1 MELQIISPSADGF
14 VKSIEWNHEEIKKEV
29 AEKVE
34 YYKTL
39 VYTEDQ
45 VKDAKA
51 DRATLNKFVKALEDK
66 RKEIKKQCLAPY
78 DKFEAEMKEV
88 LAIVNEPIG
97 LIDSQIKGFEEEQK
111 KAKLEEVKRAFTDAG
126 FQDFVTFDQVF
137 DAKWLNKSKSISS
150 IKAELN
156 DLVVKIGKDVMTI
169 NSLPAFSFEALVV
182 YKETLDISK
191 AITEG
196 KRLERIQ
203 KEKEAHEAEMKA
215 KAEAA
220 AMLAEAQTHEAEKQE
235 AEKAENQPEP
245 EPANAQEQTPEPTPA
260 PVSKPAPRRKRVVLE
275 IVASEENFDAI
286 NEFYRELKEKA
297 EICRIVESK
306 EL

>member
-14 VKSIEWNHEEIKKEV
+14 IKSIEWNHEEIKKEV

-97 LIDSQIKGFEEEQK
+97 LIDNQIKGFEEEQK
-111 KAKLEEVKRAFTDAG
+111 AKKLEEVKQAFADAG

-196 KRLERIQ
+196 QRLERIQ

-220 AMLAEAQTHEAEKQE
+220 AMLAEAQAHEAAKQE
-235 AEKAENQPEP
+235 DEKTENQPEP
-245 EPANAQEQTPEPTPA
+245 EPVSTQEQAPEPA
-260 PVSKPAPRRKRVVLE
+260 PVSRPRRKRVVLE
-275 IVASEENFDAI
+275 IVASEENFDEI
-286 NEFYRELKEKA
+286 NNFYKALLGKA
-297 EICRIVESK
+297 ESCKIVESE

>member
-39 VYTEDQ
+39 VYTDDQ
-45 VKDAKA
+45 IKDAKA

-97 LIDSQIKGFEEEQK
+97 LIDNQIKGFEEEQK
-111 KAKLEEVKRAFTDAG
+111 KAKLEEVKQAFADAG

-137 DAKWLNKSKSISS
+137 DSKWLNKSKSISS
-150 IKAELN
+150 IKGELN

-169 NSLPAFSFEALVV
+169 NSLPAFGFEALAV

-196 KRLERIQ
+196 QRLERIQ

-220 AMLAEAQTHEAEKQE
+220 AALAEAQAHEVAKQE
-235 AEKAENQPEP
+235 AEKEESQPEP
-245 EPANAQEQTPEPTPA
+245 VSAQEQTPEP
-260 PVSKPAPRRKRVVLE
+260 VGKPTPRRKRVVLE
-275 IVASEENFDAI
+275 IVASEEHFDEINNFYKA
-286 NEFYRELKEKA
+286 LLEKA
-297 EICRIVESK
+297 ESCRIVESE

>member
-1 MELQIISPSADGF
+1 MELQIYNPTADGF
-14 VKSIEWNHEEIKKEV
+14 LKSIEWNHEEIKKEV
-29 AEKVE
+29 AEKVS
-34 YYKTL
+34 YYKGL

-66 RKEIKKQCLAPY
+66 RKEIKKQCLEPY

-111 KAKLEEVKRAFTDAG
+111 KKKLEAVKQAFADAG
-126 FQDFVTFDQVF
+126 FQDFVKFDQIF
-137 DAKWLNKSKSISS
+137 DSKWLNKSTSMSS
-150 IKAELN
+150 IKDQLN
-156 DLVVKIGKDVMTI
+156 DRVMKIASEVKTI
-169 NSLPAFSFEALVV
+169 NSLPAFSFEALAV
-182 YKETLDISK
+182 YKDTLDLSQ

-196 KRLERIQ
+196 HRLEEIQ
-203 KEKEAHEAEMKA
+203 KAKEAHEAEMKA

-220 AMLAEAQTHEAEKQE
+220 AMAAEAAAHEAK
-235 AEKAENQPEP
+235 KD
-245 EPANAQEQTPEPTPA
+245 QEQAAPDPVEAPEQATELPKED
-260 PVSKPAPRRKRVVLE
+260 KPAARRRKRVVLE

-297 EICRIVESK
+297 EICRIVKSE
-306 EL
+306 ELN

>member
-1 MELQIISPSADGF
+1 MELQIYNPTADGF
-14 VKSIEWNHEEIKKEV
+14 LKSIEWNHEEIKKEV
-29 AEKVE
+29 AEKVS
-34 YYKTL
+34 YYKGL

-66 RKEIKKQCLAPY
+66 RKEIKAQCLAPY

-97 LIDSQIKGFEEEQK
+97 LIDSQIKGFEEEK
-111 KAKLEEVKRAFTDAG
+111 KKKKYDDILNAWKEIDAPEGITLEKIYNP
-126 FQDFVTFDQVF
+126 
-137 DAKWLNKSKSISS
+137 KWLNASVSLKKAVEEMTEKVEEIKNNIATLEKLPEFGFESK
-150 IKAELN
+150 
-156 DLVVKIGKDVMTI
+156 
-169 NSLPAFSFEALVV
+169 VV
-182 YKETLDISK
+182 YLDTLDMNR
-191 AITEG
+191 ALAEG
-196 KRLERIQ
+196 QRLAEIQ
-203 KEKEAHEAEMKA
+203 KQKKAHEAEMRA

-220 AMLAEAQTHEAEKQE
+220 AMLAEAQAHEAAKQE
-235 AEKAENQPEP
+235 AEKIQDQQAPDPVEVQEQAPEP
-245 EPANAQEQTPEPTPA
+245 VDQ
-260 PVSKPAPRRKRVVLE
+260 PAPRRKRVVLE

-297 EICRIVESK
+297 EICRIVESE

>member
-39 VYTEDQ
+39 VYTDDQ
-45 VKDAKA
+45 IKDAKA

-97 LIDSQIKGFEEEQK
+97 LIDNQIKGFEEEQK
-111 KAKLEEVKRAFTDAG
+111 KAKLEEVKQAFADAG

-137 DAKWLNKSKSISS
+137 DSKWLNKSKSISS
-150 IKAELN
+150 IKGELN

-169 NSLPAFSFEALVV
+169 NSLPAFGFEALAV

-196 KRLERIQ
+196 QRLERIQ

-220 AMLAEAQTHEAEKQE
+220 AALAEAQAHEAAKQE
-235 AEKAENQPEP
+235 AEKEESQPEP
-245 EPANAQEQTPEPTPA
+245 VNVQEQTPEP
-260 PVSKPAPRRKRVVLE
+260 VGKPTPRRKRVVLE
-275 IVASEENFDAI
+275 IVASKEHFDEINNFYKA
-286 NEFYRELKEKA
+286 LLEKA
-297 EICRIVESK
+297 ESCRIVESE

>member
-1 MELQIISPSADGF
+1 MELQIYNPTADGF
-14 VKSIEWNHEEIKKEV
+14 LKSIDWNHEEIKKEV

-111 KAKLEEVKRAFTDAG
+111 AKKLEDVKQAFADAG
-126 FQDFVTFDQVF
+126 FQEFVKFEQIFDS
-137 DAKWLNKSKSISS
+137 KWLNKSKSLSS
-150 IKAELN
+150 IKDEMN
-156 DLVVKIGKDVMTI
+156 DLHNKIGTEVKTI
-169 NSLPAFSFEALVV
+169 NSLPAFSFEALAV
-182 YKETLDISK
+182 YKETLDISQ

-196 KRLERIQ
+196 QRLERIQ

-215 KAEAA
+215 KAEEA
-220 AMLAEAQTHEAEKQE
+220 AMLAEAQAHEAAKQE
-235 AEKAENQPEP
+235 AEKVQDQQTPDPVKEPEQAPEP
-245 EPANAQEQTPEPTPA
+245 VDQ
-260 PVSKPAPRRKRVVLE
+260 PAPRRKRVVLE

-297 EICRIVESK
+297 EICRIVESE
-306 EL
+306 ELN

>member
-1 MELQIISPSADGF
+1 MELQIISPNADGF
-14 VKSIEWNHEEIKKEV
+14 VKTIEWNHEEIKREV

-111 KAKLEEVKRAFTDAG
+111 KKKLEDVKQAFEDAG
-126 FQDFVTFDQVF
+126 FQEFVKFEQVF
-137 DAKWLNKSKSISS
+137 DAKWLNKSTSMAS
-150 IKAELN
+150 IKQAMA
-156 DLVVKIGKDVMTI
+156 DLITKIGTEVKTI
-169 NSLPAFSFEALVV
+169 NDLPAFGFEALAV
-182 YKETLDISK
+182 YKETLDITK

-196 KRLERIQ
+196 QRLERIQ

-215 KAEAA
+215 RAEAA
-220 AMLAEAQTHEAEKQE
+220 AKLAEQQAQEAAKQE
-235 AEKAENQPEP
+235 AEKIQDQHTPDPAEAQEKAPEP
-245 EPANAQEQTPEPTPA
+245 VDQ
-260 PVSKPAPRRKRVVLE
+260 PAPRRKRVVLE

-286 NEFYRELKEKA
+286 NAFYRELVAKA
-297 EICRIVESK
+297 ESVRIVESE

>member
-14 VKSIEWNHEEIKKEV
+14 IKSIEWNHEEIKREV

-51 DRATLNKFVKALEDK
+51 DRATLNKFIKALEDK

-111 KAKLEEVKRAFTDAG
+111 TKKLEEVKQAFADAG

-150 IKAELN
+150 IKGELN

-196 KRLERIQ
+196 QRLERIQ

-220 AMLAEAQTHEAEKQE
+220 AMLAEQQAHEAAKQE
-235 AEKAENQPEP
+235 VKKAENQPEP
-245 EPANAQEQTPEPTPA
+245 EPASTQEQAPEPTPA
-260 PVSKPAPRRKRVVLE
+260 PVSKPRRKRVVLE
-275 IVASEENFDAI
+275 IVATEENFDEI
-286 NEFYRELKEKA
+286 NNFYKALLGKA
-297 EICRIVESK
+297 ESCRIVESE

>member
-14 VKSIEWNHEEIKKEV
+14 VKAIEWNHEEIKKEV

-111 KAKLEEVKRAFTDAG
+111 AKKLEEVKQAFADAG
-126 FQDFVTFDQVF
+126 FQEFVKFDQVF
-137 DAKWLNKSKSISS
+137 DSKWLNKSKSISS
-150 IKAELN
+150 IKDEMN
-156 DLVVKIGKDVMTI
+156 DLVMKIGTEVKTI
-169 NSLPAFSFEALVV
+169 NSLPAFSFEALAV
-182 YKETLDISK
+182 YKETLDISQ

-196 KRLERIQ
+196 QRLERIQ

-220 AMLAEAQTHEAEKQE
+220 AMLAEQQAHEAAKQE
-235 AEKAENQPEP
+235 AEKVQSQQEP
-245 EPANAQEQTPEPTPA
+245 EPVNTQEQAPEPVDQPT
-260 PVSKPAPRRKRVVLE
+260 PRRKRVVLE
-275 IVASEENFDAI
+275 IVASEEHFDEINNFYKA
-286 NEFYRELKEKA
+286 LLEKA
-297 EICRIVESK
+297 ESCKIVESE

>member
-14 VKSIEWNHEEIKKEV
+14 IKSIEWNHEEIKKEV

-97 LIDSQIKGFEEEQK
+97 MIDSQIKGFEEEQK
-111 KAKLEEVKRAFTDAG
+111 AKKLEEVKQAFADAG

-196 KRLERIQ
+196 QRLERIQ

-260 PVSKPAPRRKRVVLE
+260 PVNKPAPRRKKVVLE

>member
-14 VKSIEWNHEEIKKEV
+14 VKSIEWNHEEIKREV

-39 VYTEDQ
+39 VYTDDQ
-45 VKDAKA
+45 IKDAKA

-78 DKFEAEMKEV
+78 DKFESEMKEV

-111 KAKLEEVKRAFTDAG
+111 AKKLEEVKQAFADAG
-126 FQDFVTFDQVF
+126 FQDFVKFEQVF
-137 DAKWLNKSKSISS
+137 DNKWLNKSTSMTS
-150 IKAELN
+150 IKQAMN
-156 DLVVKIGKDVMTI
+156 DLVMKIGTEVKTI
-169 NSLPAFSFEALVV
+169 NSLPAFSFEALAV

-196 KRLERIQ
+196 QRLERIQ
-203 KEKEAHEAEMKA
+203 KEKEAHEEEMKA
-215 KAEAA
+215 KAHEAA
-220 AMLAEAQTHEAEKQE
+220 KQE
-235 AEKAENQPEP
+235 IEKAQNQPEP
-245 EPANAQEQTPEPTPA
+245 VSAQEQTPEPI
-260 PVSKPAPRRKRVVLE
+260 SKPAPRRKRVVLE
-275 IVASEENFDAI
+275 IVASEEHFDEINNFYKA
-286 NEFYRELKEKA
+286 LLEKA
-297 EICRIVESK
+297 ESCRIVESE

>member
-39 VYTEDQ
+39 VYTDDQ
-45 VKDAKA
+45 IKDAKA

-88 LAIVNEPIG
+88 LAIVNEPID

-111 KAKLEEVKRAFTDAG
+111 AKKLEEVKQAFADAG

-137 DAKWLNKSKSISS
+137 DSKWLNKSKSISS
-150 IKAELN
+150 IKGELN

-169 NSLPAFSFEALVV
+169 NSLPAFGFEALAV

-196 KRLERIQ
+196 QRLERIQ

-220 AMLAEAQTHEAEKQE
+220 AALAEAQAHEVAKQE
-235 AEKAENQPEP
+235 AEKEESQPEP
-245 EPANAQEQTPEPTPA
+245 VSAQEQTPEP
-260 PVSKPAPRRKRVVLE
+260 VGKPTPRRKRVVLE
-275 IVASEENFDAI
+275 IVASEEHFDEINNFYKA
-286 NEFYRELKEKA
+286 LLEKA
-297 EICRIVESK
+297 ESCRIVESE